1 MNPNLPPKT
10 QAGKEGYPSGQNS
23 KPEIDG
29 SRYKW
34 LSLAAVG
41 LGVLMATIDISIVNV
56 SLPTLV
62 KTLRTDFPTIQWVI
76 LSYILVITSTMLSM
90 ARLGDMVGKKRI
102 YQLGL
107 TVFTIGSFLCG
118 LSPTVYWL
126 IGFRA
131 LQGCGAVMVQSL
143 GIALVTEAFPAQ
155 ERGRAL
161 GVMGGIVSVGL
172 ALGPP
177 IGGLI
182 IGLASW
188 HWIFLINIPIGILAI
203 GATGLFIPSL
213 ETKRGDQRFDVPG
226 GLVLLATIIAYALG
240 MTIGQHL
247 GFRNAQVLLLLSGA
261 GLGLGLFILVEK
273 KSSQPMLSP
282 ALFQNILF
290 SINLIMG
297 WLVFIVLGGTF
308 TLPFYLEL
316 VKGLPTEKVG
326 LLMMVIPLSMGLISI
341 IAGTLSDRFGPR
353 GISLL
358 GLLLLV
364 AGCLSIAGLK
374 VETTAVGYILHLLP
388 FGLGLGLFQAPNNSA
403 VMGGAPRE
411 HLGVASGLLALSR
424 TMGHTTGIP
433 LAGVLFTTGMMAS
446 GRVRSA
452 ADLSQAPPQD
462 LVNGLAVT
470 FHTTA
475 LMITIATALAALA
488 FWLDRR
494 RPT

>member
-1 MNPNLPPKT
+1 MHPLHPAVIEISHPVDPNHSPGST
-10 QAGKEGYPSGQNS
+10 
-23 KPEIDG
+23 G

-62 KTLRTDFPTIQWVI
+62 QTFRTDFPTIQWVI
-76 LSYILVITSTMLSM
+76 LSYVLVITSTMLSM
-90 ARLGDMVGKKRI
+90 ARLGDLVGKKKI
-102 YQLGL
+102 YLLGL
-107 TVFTIGSFLCG
+107 IIFTFGSFLCV
-118 LSPTVYWL
+118 LSPSVYWL

-131 LQGCGAVMVQSL
+131 LQGFGAVMIQSL
-143 GIALVTEAFPAQ
+143 GAALVTEAFPAR

-161 GVMGGIVSVGL
+161 GVIGGIVSVGL

-177 IGGLI
+177 VGGLI

-188 HWIFLINIPIGILAI
+188 RWIFLINIPIGFLAF

-213 ETKRGDQRFDVPG
+213 KTKRGEHRFDILG
-226 GLVLLATIIAYALG
+226 GLVLLVTIIAYSLG
-240 MTIGQHL
+240 MTMGQHL
-247 GFRNAQVLLLLSGA
+247 GFRNAQVLLVLSGA
-261 GLGLGLFILVEK
+261 GLGLGLFIRVEK
-273 KSSQPMLSP
+273 KSSAPMLNP
-282 ALFQNILF
+282 QLFKNALF

-308 TLPFYLEL
+308 ILPFYLEL
-316 VKGLPTEKVG
+316 VKGYPTEKVG
-326 LLMMVIPLSMGLISI
+326 LLMMVVPLSMGLISLA
-341 IAGTLSDRFGPR
+341 AGALSDRFGPR
-353 GISLL
+353 GITLA

-364 AGCLSIAGLK
+364 VGCLSIADLS
-374 VETTAVGYILHLLP
+374 VETTVWGYIFHLLP
-388 FGLGLGLFQAPNNSA
+388 LGLGLGLFLAPNNSA
-403 VMGGAPRE
+403 VMGGAPKE

-433 LAGVLFTTGMMAS
+433 LAGVLFTAGMMAS
-446 GRVRSA
+446 GRVPPA
-452 ADLSQAPPQD
+452 ADLTQAPPQD
-462 LVNGLAVT
+462 LVNGLAAT

-494 RPT
+494 RPS

>member
-1 MNPNLPPKT
+1 MHPLDPAGNEYSHPSDSNHNPGL
-10 QAGKEGYPSGQNS
+10 
-23 KPEIDG
+23 DG
-29 SRYKW
+29 TRYKW

-62 KTLRTDFPTIQWVI
+62 QALRTDFPTIQWVI
-76 LSYILVITSTMLSM
+76 LSYVLVITSTMLSM

-107 TVFTIGSFLCG
+107 TVFTLGSFLCG
-118 LSPTVYWL
+118 LSPSVGWL

-161 GVMGGIVSVGL
+161 GVMGGFVSVGL

-213 ETKRGDQRFDVPG
+213 ETKRGDQRFDLPG

-247 GFRNAQVLLLLSGA
+247 GFRNTQVLLLLSGA
-261 GLGLGLFILVEK
+261 VLGLGLFILVEK
-273 KSSQPMLSP
+273 NSSQPMLSP
-282 ALFQNILF
+282 ALFKNVLF

-316 VKGLPTEKVG
+316 VKGFPTVKVG
-326 LLMMVIPLSMGLISI
+326 LLMMVVPLSMGLISLA
-341 IAGTLSDRFGPR
+341 AGALSDRFGPR

-388 FGLGLGLFQAPNNSA
+388 LGLGLGLFLAPNNSA
-403 VMGGAPRE
+403 VMGGAPKE

-424 TMGHTTGIP
+424 TLGHTTGIP

-446 GRVRSA
+446 GRVPSA

-462 LVNGLAVT
+462 LVNGLAAT

>member
-1 MNPNLPPKT
+1 MPPKT
-10 QAGKEGYPSGQNS
+10 QAGKEDYPPGPNPN
-23 KPEIDG
+23 PEINV

-41 LGVLMATIDISIVNV
+41 LGVLMATIDISIINV

-62 KTLRTDFPTIQWVI
+62 QTFRTDFPTIQWVI
-76 LSYILVITSTMLSM
+76 LSYVLVITSTMLSM
-90 ARLGDMVGKKRI
+90 ARLGDMVGKKKI
-102 YQLGL
+102 YLLGL
-107 TVFTIGSFLCG
+107 LIFALGSFLCG
-118 LSPTVYWL
+118 LSPSVYWL

-131 LQGCGAVMVQSL
+131 LQGCGAVMIQSL
-143 GIALVTEAFPAQ
+143 GAALVTEAFPAR

-161 GVMGGIVSVGL
+161 GVIGGIVSVGL

-177 IGGLI
+177 VGGLI

-188 HWIFLINIPIGILAI
+188 HWIFLINIPIGFLAF
-203 GATGLFIPSL
+203 GATWLFIPPL
-213 ETKRGDQRFDVPG
+213 KTKREALRFDVLG
-226 GLVLLATIIAYALG
+226 GLVLLATVIAYSLG
-240 MTIGQHL
+240 MTMGQHL
-247 GFRNAQVLLLLSGA
+247 GFRNAQVLLVLSGA

-282 ALFQNILF
+282 TLFKNILF
-290 SINLIMG
+290 SINLLMG

-308 TLPFYLEL
+308 ILPFYLEL
-316 VKGLPTEKVG
+316 VKGYPTEKVG
-326 LLMMVIPLSMGLISI
+326 LLMMVVPLSMGLISLA
-341 IAGTLSDRFGPR
+341 AGALSDRFGPR
-353 GISLL
+353 GITLA

-364 AGCLSIAGLK
+364 VGCLSIADLR
-374 VETTAVGYILHLLP
+374 VETTVWGYIFHLLP
-388 FGLGLGLFQAPNNSA
+388 LGLGLGLFLAPNNSA
-403 VMGGAPRE
+403 VMGGAPKE

-433 LAGVLFTTGMMAS
+433 LAGVLFTAGMMAS

-452 ADLSQAPPQD
+452 ADLTQAPPQD
-462 LVNGLAVT
+462 LVNGLAAT

-475 LMITIATALAALA
+475 LMITIATALAVLA
-488 FWLDRR
+488 VWLDRR

>member
-1 MNPNLPPKT
+1 MHPLDPAGNEYSHPSDSNHNPGL
-10 QAGKEGYPSGQNS
+10 
-23 KPEIDG
+23 DG
-29 SRYKW
+29 TRYKW

-62 KTLRTDFPTIQWVI
+62 QALRTDFPTIQWVI
-76 LSYILVITSTMLSM
+76 LSYVLVITSTMLSM

-107 TVFTIGSFLCG
+107 TVFTLGSFLCG
-118 LSPTVYWL
+118 LSPSVGWL

-213 ETKRGDQRFDVPG
+213 ETKRGDQRFDLPG

-247 GFRNAQVLLLLSGA
+247 GFRNTQVLLLLSGA
-261 GLGLGLFILVEK
+261 VLGLGLFILVEK
-273 KSSQPMLSP
+273 NSSQPMLSP
-282 ALFQNILF
+282 ALFKNVLF

-316 VKGLPTEKVG
+316 VKGFPTVKVG
-326 LLMMVIPLSMGLISI
+326 LLMMVVPLSMGLISLA
-341 IAGTLSDRFGPR
+341 AGALSDRFGPR

-388 FGLGLGLFQAPNNSA
+388 LGLGLGLFLAPNNSA
-403 VMGGAPRE
+403 VMGGAPKE

-424 TMGHTTGIP
+424 TLGHTTGIP

-446 GRVRSA
+446 GRVPSA

-462 LVNGLAVT
+462 LVNGLAAT

>member
-1 MNPNLPPKT
+1 MHPKNITGGEEHHPRHQTQNPVTK
-10 QAGKEGYPSGQNS
+10 
-23 KPEIDG
+23 G
-29 SRYKW
+29 SPHKW

-41 LGVLMATIDISIVNV
+41 LGVLMATIDISVINV

-62 KTLRTDFPTIQWVI
+62 QALRTDFPTIQWVI
-76 LSYILVITSTMLSM
+76 LSYILVITSTMLTM
-90 ARLGDMVGKKRI
+90 ARLGDMVGKKQI

-107 TVFTIGSFLCG
+107 GIFTLGSFLCA

-161 GVMGGIVSVGL
+161 GISGGIVSVGL

-188 HWIFLINIPIGILAI
+188 HWIFLINIPIGLLAI
-203 GATGLFIPSL
+203 GATGLFIPSHK
-213 ETKRGDQRFDVPG
+213 TKRGDQRFDFLG

-247 GFRNAQVLLLLSGA
+247 GFNNAKVLLLLSGA
-261 GLGLGLFILVEK
+261 GLGLGLFVRVEK
-273 KSSQPMLSP
+273 KSPQPMLNP
-282 ALFQNILF
+282 QLFKNTLF
-290 SINLIMG
+290 SINLLMG

-316 VKGLPTEKVG
+316 VKGYPTEKVG
-326 LLMMVIPLSMGLISI
+326 LLMMVVPISMGLISI
-341 IAGTLSDRFGPR
+341 IAGALSDRFGPR

-358 GLLLLV
+358 GLMLLV
-364 AGCLSIAGLK
+364 LGCLSISDLK
-374 VETTAVGYILHLLP
+374 VETTALGYIFHLLP
-388 FGLGLGLFQAPNNSA
+388 LGLGLGLFLAPNNSA
-403 VMGGAPRE
+403 VMGGAPKE

-452 ADLSQAPPQD
+452 ADLSLAPPQD
-462 LVNGLAVT
+462 LVNGLAAT

-475 LMITIATALAALA
+475 LMIATATALAALA
-488 FWLDRR
+488 LWLDRR

>member
-1 MNPNLPPKT
+1 LHPLDPAGNEYSHPSDSNHNPGL
-10 QAGKEGYPSGQNS
+10 
-23 KPEIDG
+23 DG
-29 SRYKW
+29 TRYKW

-62 KTLRTDFPTIQWVI
+62 QALRTDFPTIQWVI
-76 LSYILVITSTMLSM
+76 LSYVLVITSTMLSM

-107 TVFTIGSFLCG
+107 TVFTLGSFLCG
-118 LSPTVYWL
+118 LSPSVGWL

-213 ETKRGDQRFDVPG
+213 ETKRGDQRFDLPG

-247 GFRNAQVLLLLSGA
+247 GFRNTQVLLLLSGA
-261 GLGLGLFILVEK
+261 VLGLGLFILVEK
-273 KSSQPMLSP
+273 NSSQPMLSP
-282 ALFQNILF
+282 ALFKNVLF

-316 VKGLPTEKVG
+316 VKGFPTVKVG
-326 LLMMVIPLSMGLISI
+326 LLMMVVPLSMGLISLA
-341 IAGTLSDRFGPR
+341 AGALSDRFGPR

-388 FGLGLGLFQAPNNSA
+388 LGLGLGLFLAPNNSA
-403 VMGGAPRE
+403 VMGGAPKE

-424 TMGHTTGIP
+424 TLGHTTGIP

-446 GRVRSA
+446 GRVPSA

-462 LVNGLAVT
+462 LVNGLAAT

>member
-1 MNPNLPPKT
+1 MPPQT
-10 QAGKEGYPSGQNS
+10 QAGKEGSPSGQNS

-29 SRYKW
+29 TRYKW

-62 KTLRTDFPTIQWVI
+62 QALRTDFPTIQWVI
-76 LSYILVITSTMLSM
+76 LSYVLVITSTMLSM

-107 TVFTIGSFLCG
+107 TVFTLGSFLCG
-118 LSPTVYWL
+118 LSPNVYWL

-143 GIALVTEAFPAQ
+143 GIALVTEAFPAK

-161 GVMGGIVSVGL
+161 GVIGGIVSVGL

-177 IGGLI
+177 VGGLI

-188 HWIFLINIPIGILAI
+188 RWIFLINIPIGFLAI

-213 ETKRGDQRFDVPG
+213 PTKRGDQGFDLPG
-226 GLVLLATIIAYALG
+226 GLVLLAAIVAYALG
-240 MTIGQHL
+240 MTMGQHL
-247 GFRNAQVLLLLSGA
+247 GFRNTQVLLLLSGA
-261 GLGLGLFILVEK
+261 GLGLGLFVAVEK
-273 KSSQPMLSP
+273 ISSAPMLNP
-282 ALFQNILF
+282 RLFKNPLF
-290 SINLIMG
+290 SINLLMG

-316 VKGLPTEKVG
+316 VKGYPTEKVG
-326 LLMMVIPLSMGLISI
+326 LLMMVVPLSMGLFSI

-353 GISLL
+353 GITLA

-364 AGCLSIAGLK
+364 LGCLSIGSLK
-374 VETTAVGYILHLLP
+374 VETTVWGYILRLLP

-403 VMGGAPRE
+403 VMGAAPRE

-462 LVNGLAVT
+462 LVIGLAAT

-475 LMITIATALAALA
+475 LMIAVASVLAALA

-494 RPT
+494 RST

>member
-1 MNPNLPPKT
+1 MHPKNMTGEEQHHPRQQTQNPAIK
-10 QAGKEGYPSGQNS
+10 
-23 KPEIDG
+23 G
-29 SRYKW
+29 SPHKW

-41 LGVLMATIDISIVNV
+41 LGVLMATIDISVINV

-62 KTLRTDFPTIQWVI
+62 QSLRTDFPTIQWVI
-76 LSYILVITSTMLSM
+76 LSYILVITSTMLTM

-107 TVFTIGSFLCG
+107 AIFTLGSFLCAW
-118 LSPTVYWL
+118 SPTVYWL

-143 GIALVTEAFPAQ
+143 GIALVTEAFPPQ

-161 GVMGGIVSVGL
+161 GISGGIVSVGL

-177 IGGLI
+177 LGGLI

-188 HWIFLINIPIGILAI
+188 HWIFLINIPIGLLAI
-203 GATGLFIPSL
+203 GATGLFIPSR
-213 ETKRGDQRFDVPG
+213 EIKRGDQRFDVLG

-261 GLGLGLFILVEK
+261 GLGLGLFIRVEI
-273 KSSQPMLSP
+273 KSSQPMLNP
-282 ALFQNILF
+282 QLFKNTLF
-290 SINLIMG
+290 SINLLMG

-316 VKGLPTEKVG
+316 VKGYPTEKVG
-326 LLMMVIPLSMGLISI
+326 LLMMVVPLSMGLISI
-341 IAGTLSDRFGPR
+341 IAGALSDRFGPR
-353 GISLL
+353 GITLA

-364 AGCLSIAGLK
+364 LGCLSISDLK
-374 VETTAVGYILHLLP
+374 VETTVWGYIFHLLP
-388 FGLGLGLFQAPNNSA
+388 LGLGLGLFLAPNNSA
-403 VMGGAPRE
+403 IMGGAPRE

-424 TMGHTTGIP
+424 TLGHTTGIP

-452 ADLSQAPPQD
+452 ADLSLAPPQD
-462 LVNGLAVT
+462 LVNGLAAT

-475 LMITIATALAALA
+475 LMIAAATVLAALA
-488 FWLDRR
+488 YWLDRR

>member
-1 MNPNLPPKT
+1 
-10 QAGKEGYPSGQNS
+10 
-23 KPEIDG
+23 
-29 SRYKW
+29 
-34 LSLAAVG
+34 
-41 LGVLMATIDISIVNV
+41 MATIDISIVNV

-62 KTLRTDFPTIQWVI
+62 QALRTDFPTIQWVI
-76 LSYILVITSTMLSM
+76 LSYVLVITSTMLSM

-107 TVFTIGSFLCG
+107 TVFTLGSFLCG
-118 LSPTVYWL
+118 LSPSVGWL

-213 ETKRGDQRFDVPG
+213 ETKRGDQRFDLPG

-247 GFRNAQVLLLLSGA
+247 GFRNTQVLLLLSGA
-261 GLGLGLFILVEK
+261 VLGLGLFILVEK
-273 KSSQPMLSP
+273 NSSQPMLSP
-282 ALFQNILF
+282 ALFKNVLF

-316 VKGLPTEKVG
+316 VKGFPTVKVG
-326 LLMMVIPLSMGLISI
+326 LLMMVVPLSMGLISLA
-341 IAGTLSDRFGPR
+341 AGALSDRFGPR

-388 FGLGLGLFQAPNNSA
+388 LGLGLGLFLAPNNSA
-403 VMGGAPRE
+403 VMGGAPKE

-424 TMGHTTGIP
+424 TLGHTTGIP

-446 GRVRSA
+446 GRVPSA

-462 LVNGLAVT
+462 LVNGLAAT

-475 LMITIATALAALA
+475 LMITIATALAAFA